1 MEETYM
7 KLVQR
12 LRNLTKKQ
20 KIIFSVTGVILGYI
34 LTFSLY
40 GVITASSIKSDLD
53 QTLQSS
59 RAAYDGVKQ
68 QDLTVAQANIEQ
80 AETHL
85 NRAAARFNSAYLLKY
100 SAFYWHFQDGEH
112 AFKAA
117 QEGLE
122 AGKVVLA
129 AIEPYADVIGFKGQG
144 SFAGGT
150 TEDRIIKIIETVDKI
165 NPSLDEVATKL
176 DSINQEVSAINPN
189 RYPWISFQGK
199 SVADLIGT
207 AKTQISQADVLLAEL
222 RPAISV
228 LPEIAGLNQPQKY
241 LILFQNDA
249 ELRATGGFLTAY
261 AVLSIDK
268 GKVTPEKSSDIYDLD
283 SKFRQRIAPP
293 DILRTKLNVN
303 TWHLRDMNISPDFKL
318 SMEQFIGYYN
328 ELPGETKVDGVITV
342 DTKVLTDL
350 VRILG
355 GIDVPGYGEFTAD
368 NDPRCDCPQVF
379 YELEN
384 IVGRPT
390 YYIRTDRKAILGPMM
405 QTILQK
411 TYAAPKEVWPE
422 LFTNIWENMQQKHVL
437 MYFFNEDFQNAA
449 EMINV
454 AGRIKTYDADYLHI
468 NDSNLGGAKSNM
480 FVTQEVEQEIM
491 DNQST
496 LTKTIT
502 ITYKNPRK
510 GDNCNLEAGQL
521 CLNGKMPNW
530 TRIYLPKA
538 AEVSEVLGFDNN
550 SVKQY
555 EELDKKVVEGY
566 FELNPESQARIK
578 LTVSIPKNAGSY
590 RQFIQKQPG
599 TKNAAYT
606 ITYLGEERLFDL
618 ATDQEVL
625 F

>member
-1 MEETYM
+1 
-7 KLVQR
+7 L
-12 LRNLTKKQ
+12 
-20 KIIFSVTGVILGYI
+20 
-34 LTFSLY
+34 
-40 GVITASSIKSDLD
+40 
-53 QTLQSS
+53 
-59 RAAYDGVKQ
+59 
-68 QDLTVAQANIEQ
+68 AQ
-80 AETHL
+80 
-85 NRAAARFNSAYLLKY
+85 
-100 SAFYWHFQDGEH
+100 
-112 AFKAA
+112 
-117 QEGLE
+117 
-122 AGKVVLA
+122 
-129 AIEPYADVIGFKGQG
+129 
-144 SFAGGT
+144 
-150 TEDRIIKIIETVDKI
+150 
-165 NPSLDEVATKL
+165 
-176 DSINQEVSAINPN
+176 
-189 RYPWISFQGK
+189 
-199 SVADLIGT
+199 
-207 AKTQISQADVLLAEL
+207 L
-222 RPAISV
+222 RPAIFV
-228 LPEIAGLNQPQKY
+228 LPELAGLSQPQKY

-261 AVLSIDK
+261 AVLNVEK

-283 SKFRQRIAPP
+283 AKFRQRIAPP
-293 DILRTKLNVN
+293 EIIRTKLKVN
-303 TWHLRDMNISPDFKL
+303 TWHLRDMNISPDFKV

-355 GIDVPGYGEFTAD
+355 GIEVPGYGTFTAD

-384 IVGRPT
+384 TVGRPT

-411 TYAAPKEVWPE
+411 TYAAPKEVWPV
-422 LFTNIWENMQQKHVL
+422 LFTNVWENMQQKHVL
-437 MYFFNEDFQNAA
+437 MYFFNEDFQSAA

-454 AGRIKTYDADYLHI
+454 GGRIKAYDADYLHI

-480 FVTQEVEQEIM
+480 FVTQAVEQEVM
-491 DNQST
+491 DSENSR
-496 LTKTIT
+496 TKTIT

-530 TRIYLPKA
+530 TRIYLPKDA
-538 AEVSEVLGFDNN
+538 QVSEVLGFDNN
-550 SVKQY
+550 SVKEY

-566 FELNPESQARIK
+566 FELNPESQVKIK
-578 LTVSIPKNAGSY
+578 LTVSIPKTAGSY

-606 ITYLGEERLFDL
+606 ISYLGEERQFDL
-618 ATDQEVL
+618 ATDQEIL